1 MVCELCLNKKRGN
14 IKKKREKAM
23 QNVPFSNM
31 GNMGMHEGQG
41 HGQNKKKTGSLHKQT
56 NLNNENTKLIS
67 IAQDYFF

>member
-41 HGQNKKKTGSLHKQT
+41 HGQNKKKSLKCAYNIFSQ
-56 NLNNENTKLIS
+56 LKILK
-67 IAQDYFF
+67 